1 MSLESC
7 LLAGLGCKRGRART
21 ENPVAS
27 QPGMASTWALAVGTL
42 SRQEP
47 EIQALLWEFVFLENG
62 GQEKQGEGFICE
74 AKGRYVNFGLSRG
87 LRRIK
92 IKRVNH

>member
-7 LLAGLGCKRGRART
+7 LLAGLGCNRGRARI

-27 QPGMASTWALAVGTL
+27 QPGMASFWALAVGTL

-47 EIQALLWEFVFLENG
+47 EIQALLWKFVLWENG
-62 GQEKQGEGFICE
+62 GQERQGEDL
-74 AKGRYVNFGLSRG
+74 YVRPNIDMSTLG
-87 LRRIK
+87 
-92 IKRVNH
+92 